1 MPEQAASSSTAN
13 ALPPPVIPQQNMSP
27 KKKATGADLR
37 IERKKLAAESECL
50 ARTHAQRLDGLR
62 AEIDATR
69 REIAAEEQTHAET
82 VAFLERRNAELNATV
97 LEWEERHR
105 DDKERK
111 TKELSE
117 VRRRSRS

>member
-1 MPEQAASSSTAN
+1 MAKKAELMEAPLDHVVDGKPKPGLKASLAE
-13 ALPPPVIPQQNMSP
+13 

-37 IERKKLAAESECL
+37 FERKKLAAESECL

-82 VAFLERRNAELNATV
+82 VAFLERRNAELNAAV
-97 LEWEERHR
+97 LEEERHR
-105 DDKERK
+105 DDKGG
-111 TKELSE
+111 
-117 VRRRSRS
+117 RRRS